1 MGTTE
6 VSYVTNHYGI
16 SEEQLH
22 EILEKERDKFNKV
35 IEKLE
40 DTNKSY
46 KKDIV
51 NQQIEI
57 NNLENNIKILENEN
71 IKIKLIIWK
80 KIMKMI

>member
-6 VSYVTNHYGI
+6 VTYVTNNYGI
-16 SEEQLH
+16 SEEELH
-22 EILEKERDKFNKV
+22 EILKKERDKFNKV
-35 IEKLE
+35 IEKLK

-51 NQQIEI
+51 NQKIEI